1 MKIVCVGRNYAE
13 HAAELANPVPVEPLI
28 FMKPD
33 SALLHLDH
41 PFVIPE
47 WTDDCQYEVELIV
60 RIKRVARWVDPEFAH
75 RCYAEVGLGI
85 DFTARDVQRRLKAAG
100 HPWERAKAFDGAAI
114 RPEHWTA
121 LEELGGDVQNLDF
134 QLEKNGEVVQSG
146 NTSDMLFS
154 VDELISHVSRICTLK
169 TGDLLY
175 TGTPAGVGPVAS
187 GDNLRGLLCGRP
199 QFSLNV
205 L

>member
-13 HAAELANPVPVEPLI
+13 HAAELANPVPAEPLI

-33 SALLHLDH
+33 SALLHHDH

-60 RIKRVARWVDPEFAH
+60 RIQRIARWVAPEYAH
-75 RCYAEVGLGI
+75 RCYREVGLGI

-100 HPWERAKAFDGAAI
+100 HPWERAKAFDGSAI
-114 RPEHWTA
+114 RPVHWTA

-134 QLEKNGEVVQSG
+134 QLEKNGEIVQSG
-146 NTSDMLFS
+146 STREMLFS

-169 TGDLLY
+169 TGDLLF

-187 GDNLRGLLCGRP
+187 GDNLQGFLCGRP
-199 QFSLNV
+199 QFSINV